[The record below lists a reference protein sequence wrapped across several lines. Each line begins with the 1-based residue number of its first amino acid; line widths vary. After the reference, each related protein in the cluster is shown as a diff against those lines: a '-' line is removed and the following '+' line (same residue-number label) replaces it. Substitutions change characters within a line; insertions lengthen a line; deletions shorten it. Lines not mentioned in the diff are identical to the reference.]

1 MNSPE
6 TIAVDNATI
15 SSPPSN
21 PLQPI
26 LDKQKAAFL
35 KKGFTSHKER
45 IEALNKLKKSIG
57 VHKEALIEAVLAD
70 FGHRSATE
78 AWITEIVT
86 VLQEIQGAKSH
97 LKKWMKPANPG
108 RSMNA
113 GFAKS
118 RIIYQPKGVIGIMG
132 AWNYPALLVLSPLI
146 GVIAAGNHAMIKPPE
161 MTPRTAEV
169 VKDIIEGA
177 FIEEYVTVITG
188 DMEAAVNFSNLAFD
202 HIIFTGGTE
211 IGRKVMQAAAAN
223 LTPVTLELGGKSPV
237 IIDDSYPIKAAVE
250 RILMGKFMNSG
261 QTCIAPDYILVSEAR
276 QQELIDTMQSELS
289 KRYPSIVNNK
299 DLTWII
305 NERHYQ
311 RINNLIQD
319 AESKG
324 ATVLQ
329 INPKGETLPEDSR
342 AIPPTLVINVTDDMK
357 IMQEEIFGPVLP
369 IMAVKSTEQATQY
382 VNSHARPLALY
393 YFDKNSKRAD
403 HVINNTISGGACVNE
418 TMLHFANENLPFGG
432 IGPSGLG
439 AYHGYNGFLEF
450 SHKKGVVYQGV
461 FSPAKLMRP
470 PYPSVVET
478 ILKKVAGFLS

>member
-1 MNSPE
+1 
-6 TIAVDNATI
+6 
-15 SSPPSN
+15 
-21 PLQPI
+21 
-26 LDKQKAAFL
+26 
-35 KKGFTSHKER
+35 
-45 IEALNKLKKSIG
+45 
-57 VHKEALIEAVLAD
+57 
-70 FGHRSATE
+70 
-78 AWITEIVT
+78 
-86 VLQEIQGAKSH
+86 
-97 LKKWMKPANPG
+97 
-108 RSMNA
+108 
-113 GFAKS
+113 
-118 RIIYQPKGVIGIMG
+118 
-132 AWNYPALLVLSPLI
+132 
-146 GVIAAGNHAMIKPPE
+146 
-161 MTPRTAEV
+161 
-169 VKDIIEGA
+169 
-177 FIEEYVTVITG
+177 
-188 DMEAAVNFSNLAFD
+188 
-202 HIIFTGGTE
+202 
-211 IGRKVMQAAAAN
+211 MQA
-223 LTPVTLELGGKSPV
+223 
-237 IIDDSYPIKAAVE
+237 
-250 RILMGKFMNSG
+250 
-261 QTCIAPDYILVSEAR
+261 
-276 QQELIDTMQSELS
+276 ELS
-289 KRYPSIVNNK
+289 KRYHSIVDNK

-311 RINNLIQD
+311 RINNLIKD

-393 YFDKNSKRAD
+393 YFDKNPKRAD